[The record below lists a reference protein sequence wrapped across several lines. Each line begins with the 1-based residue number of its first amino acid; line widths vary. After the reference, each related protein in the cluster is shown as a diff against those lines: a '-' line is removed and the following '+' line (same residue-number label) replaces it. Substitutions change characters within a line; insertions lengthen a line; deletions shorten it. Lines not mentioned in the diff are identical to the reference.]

1 MTYAPE
7 EGMTMTIADELQ
19 KLQHL
24 RDSGTLSDEE
34 FASAKRGVLTGLHD
48 VQPAFS
54 SLDDSDVGPLKDDR
68 ATRQWGFIL
77 HMSML
82 AAFLLPLAGLIVPIV
97 IWQLKK
103 DKLPGL
109 DEHGKNAVNWLISA
123 GIYAVVSVL
132 MVLVIVGIPML
143 IALGIASI
151 VFPIVAAIK
160 ANNGELWK
168 YPLSITFL
176 R

>member
-1 MTYAPE
+1 
-7 EGMTMTIADELQ
+7 
-19 KLQHL
+19 
-24 RDSGTLSDEE
+24 
-34 FASAKRGVLTGLHD
+34 
-48 VQPAFS
+48 
-54 SLDDSDVGPLKDDR
+54 
-68 ATRQWGFIL
+68 
-77 HMSML
+77 
-82 AAFLLPLAGLIVPIV
+82 
-97 IWQLKK
+97 
-103 DKLPGL
+103 LPGL